1 MYIAHPVVKR
11 PKKAEVFKYGET
23 KKRYNFVLT
32 ETISDKLD
40 ELSFELGLTRSELLE
55 IMLRSGGMDI
65 AREAVKKTLG
75 S

>member
-1 MYIAHPVVKR
+1 MVKR
-11 PKKAEVFKYGET
+11 PKKAVASKYGEK

-55 IMLRSGGMDI
+55 IMLRSGGMDV
-65 AREAVKKTLG
+65 AREVVKKTLK